1 MILATI
7 SQKFPACGGLFIR
20 KTFQNCQNTVRSHQN
35 GNSVKWESEP
45 QKLCKLFAVKWDFS
59 KMGIWSPPD
68 QAHQSKWEHGPYSL
82 KYNTL

>member
-1 MILATI
+1 MDKLG
-7 SQKFPACGGLFIR
+7 SRRRRL
-20 KTFQNCQNTVRSHQN
+20 TVRSHQN
-35 GNSVKWESEP
+35 GISVKWDSEP

>member
-1 MILATI
+1 MKVSLEPIWLEKMENETNAEGIL
-7 SQKFPACGGLFIR
+7 LR
-20 KTFQNCQNTVRSHQN
+20 YTVRSHQN
-35 GNSVKWESEP
+35 GISVKWDSEP